1 MSDQGAGSTNTESLS
16 QQTSQQ
22 NTPKPI
28 LNHPA
33 SSKGWWKN
41 SFMKYLSSRSPTMAK
56 AQPINPGQTPKTISG
71 ATNMDVAGGPKEV
84 QYAQAQR
91 QPIANPAGAAD
102 NSGMTVSA
110 AYNPP
115 KEASMNRIDPR
126 RVETVRALLKFA
138 ACMNKNKKKKLF
150 GKRAEEEVPGVS
162 VAAPMTAA
170 GIGAGSEA
178 MRQGAMRSF
187 PALYKHAPQA
197 QKQQLRQVFRANPGA
212 LEMLIEAGR
221 ASKLR
226 AYGASPALAGASLAA
241 PVWAGAASAK
251 HEGGAGRGAAV
262 GAGTGAG
269 VATAASLVG
278 ALLARKTPGLPT
290 QILKS
295 TPGRA
300 AGGAGIGAIGGAI
313 GGGVQKRRRTKS
325 QEKKK
330 SKESKGSKGSEGEKK
345 EAHLK
350 RAALPPVPPAAA
362 KWGWKKA
369 LGIASL
375 LGGAGLVAG
384 TVAPPLARGLG
395 HKMELWAN
403 PMYKQQYDMQKA
415 MYNPA
420 MMQLMMLR
428 NMGGYGG
435 GMNMPPIMSPED
447 RQMYQHATY
456 LKSLRSRARA
466 LQEMYE

>member
-138 ACMNKNKKKKLF
+138 ACMNKNKKKKKLF

-251 HEGGAGRGAAV
+251 REGGAGRGAAV

-269 VATAASLVG
+269 VATAASLIG

-330 SKESKGSKGSEGEKK
+330 SKESKGSEGEKK
-345 EAHLK
+345 EAQLK
-350 RAALPPVPPAAA
+350 HAS
-362 KWGWKKA
+362 KWG
-369 LGIASL
+369 LGRILTTAGL

-384 TVAPPLARGLG
+384 TVVPPLARGAG
-395 HKMELWAN
+395 HGLEMWAN

-420 MMQLMMLR
+420 MMQLMMIR
-428 NMGGYGG
+428 NLGGLGGYGG
-435 GMNMPPIMSPED
+435 GMNRPPIMSPED

>member
-1 MSDQGAGSTNTESLS
+1 MPDQGAGSTNTESLS

-33 SSKGWWKN
+33 SSKMNQWKS

-56 AQPINPGQTPKTISG
+56 AQPLNPGQTPKTLPG
-71 ATNMDVAGGPKEV
+71 AVNMNVAGGPKEV

-138 ACMNKNKKKKLF
+138 ACMNKNKKKKKKLF

-178 MRQGAMRSF
+178 MRQSTMRNF
-187 PALYKHAPQA
+187 PSLYKHAPQA
-197 QKQQLRQVFRANPGA
+197 QKQQLRQVFKANPGA
-212 LEMLIEAGR
+212 LEALIEAGR

-226 AYGASPALAGASLAA
+226 AYGAAPALAGATLAA

-251 HEGGAGRGAAV
+251 REGGAGRGAAV

-269 VATAASLVG
+269 VATAASLIG

-330 SKESKGSKGSEGEKK
+330 SKESKESKGEKK

-350 RAALPPVPPAAA
+350 HASKWGLGRILGLGAIGLGAGTFLPP
-362 KWGWKKA
+362 
-369 LGIASL
+369 LS
-375 LGGAGLVAG
+375 
-384 TVAPPLARGLG
+384 RGLR
-395 HKMELWAN
+395 HKTEMAVN
-403 PMYKQQYDMQKA
+403 PMYKQQHDMQKA

-435 GMNMPPIMSPED
+435 MNMPPIMSPED
-447 RQMYQHATY
+447 RQMYQQATY